1 MWRAGGR
8 AGLLGSSGR
17 EKQVTNESVPD
28 FSQTLKPIG
37 PYPFEDSHN
46 LRVGPELHPDM
57 LPLLPYIGVWRGRGQ
72 GGYPTQTD
80 FAYGQ
85 EVRISHDGRPFLH
98 YQSRTWILDADDK
111 PVRPAAR
118 EIGWFRVTKDDGKR
132 HEVELELSHPTG
144 IMELYYGHIDGMTLE
159 MATDAVVRSPHA
171 KEVTAGK
178 RLYGIVEGALMYAAE
193 MAAMGQPLTPHLSA
207 RLERIE
213 G

>member
-1 MWRAGGR
+1 MTDDA
-8 AGLLGSSGR
+8 
-17 EKQVTNESVPD
+17 TVPD
-28 FSQTLKPIG
+28 FSRTFEPIE

-46 LRVGPELHPDM
+46 LRHGPDLHPEL

-72 GGYPTQTD
+72 GGYPTMED
-80 FAYGQ
+80 FAFGQ
-85 EVRISHDGRPFLH
+85 EVRISHDGRPFL
-98 YQSRTWILDADDK
+98 YYESRSWILGDDDK

-118 EIGWFRVTKDDGKR
+118 EVGWFRVVGGNGKR

-144 IMELYYGHIDGMTLE
+144 VMELYYGNVDGTTVEL
-159 MATDAVVRSPHA
+159 ATDAVIRSPQA
-171 KEVTAGK
+171 KEVTGGK

-193 MAAMGQPLTPHLSA
+193 LAALGQPLTPHLSA